1 MYGFL
6 MTKFS
11 ATDWLDH
18 GLKSLEQHGFTS
30 LKADVL
36 AKSAGVSR
44 GSFYHHFTDL
54 ADFHSAVLNHWL
66 EKSSLDIVVE
76 LESLGLE
83 PAAKIEALITLAAKA
98 TARLEQAVRA
108 WAFTDASVAATVVE
122 VDRARLLYIV
132 QLLGEAGLDEQAARR
147 RAILLYLTNV
157 GYSFLADMLDAD
169 EQDQAL
175 ADVISLTSS

>member
-1 MYGFL
+1 MVFFV
-6 MTKFS
+6 TKFS
-11 ATDWLDH
+11 AADWLDH
-18 GLKSLEQHGFTS
+18 GLSSLEEHGFTS

-66 EKSSLDIVVE
+66 EKSSLNIVVE
-76 LESLGLE
+76 LEALDVE
-83 PAAKIEALITLAAKA
+83 PAAKVEALINLAAKA

-132 QLLGEAGLDEQAARR
+132 QLLGEAGLDPETARR
-147 RAILLYLTNV
+147 RAIVLYLTNV
-157 GYSFLADMLDAD
+157 GYSFLADMLAID

-175 ADVISLTSS
+175 ADIIEISRT